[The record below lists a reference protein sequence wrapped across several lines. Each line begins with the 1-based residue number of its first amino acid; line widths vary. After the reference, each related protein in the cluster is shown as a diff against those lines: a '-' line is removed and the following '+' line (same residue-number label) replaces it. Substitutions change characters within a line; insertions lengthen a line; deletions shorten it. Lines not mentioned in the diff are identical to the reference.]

1 MGVDKSVELKKAIFY
16 SDKIVIKKKKGN
28 IVLNIEDIDYILYHK
43 FSIWT
48 FIPPLPTSYLWA
60 LEIVLKKEK
69 VRKKIYYLS
78 MRYKTVLK
86 IQAVLKK
93 EIDICY

>member
-1 MGVDKSVELKKAIFY
+1 MDVDKNVELKKAIFY

-48 FIPPLPTSYLWA
+48 FIPPLPKSYLWT
-60 LEIVLKKEK
+60 LEIVLKKEECHN
-69 VRKKIYYLS
+69 KIYYLN
-78 MRYKTVLK
+78 MRFKTVLK